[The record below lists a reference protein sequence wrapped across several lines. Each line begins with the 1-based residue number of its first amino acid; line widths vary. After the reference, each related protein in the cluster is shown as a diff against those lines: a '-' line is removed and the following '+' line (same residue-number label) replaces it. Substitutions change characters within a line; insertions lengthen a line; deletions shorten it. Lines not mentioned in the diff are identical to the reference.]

1 MARESRKES
10 PTKYY
15 HVMMRGNNKEMIF
28 ENEAEKQYFLDQ
40 LQFQSNE
47 GNIIIVAYCI
57 MDNHVHLLI
66 NADILTMSESLK
78 WINIKFASKYNYK
91 YERVGHVFQGRYKS
105 EIINNEN
112 HLVQVLRY
120 IHNNPV
126 SAKMVPQVSEYKWS
140 SYNHYLYE
148 KDNII
153 DPYEKQL
160 ILEIFS
166 KSTKQFQ
173 EFHLKEETNEFLEI
187 SIDLEKQKEEKA
199 EKIIT
204 KYLDIHNIK
213 NYDELRDNK
222 KILEELVIELI
233 NTSKLSHRRISE
245 LLGLNRG
252 RIHSIAKKQ

>member
-40 LQFQSNE
+40 LQFQINQN
-47 GNIIIVAYCI
+47 NIKAAAYCI

-66 NADILTMSESLK
+66 NADMLTMSESLK
-78 WINIKFASKYNYK
+78 WINIKFASKYNHK

-105 EIINNEN
+105 EIINNED

-126 SAKMVPQVSEYKWS
+126 SAKMVSKVSQYKWS
-140 SYNHYLYE
+140 SYNHYLLE

-153 DPYEKQL
+153 DSYEKQL

-187 SIDLEKQKEEKA
+187 SIDLERQREEKA
-199 EKIIT
+199 ERIIAR
-204 KYLDIHNIK
+204 YLDIHNIK
-213 NYDELRDNK
+213 DYDELRNNK
-222 KILEELVIELI
+222 ELLEQLVIDII
-233 NTSKLSHRRISE
+233 NISKLSHRRISE